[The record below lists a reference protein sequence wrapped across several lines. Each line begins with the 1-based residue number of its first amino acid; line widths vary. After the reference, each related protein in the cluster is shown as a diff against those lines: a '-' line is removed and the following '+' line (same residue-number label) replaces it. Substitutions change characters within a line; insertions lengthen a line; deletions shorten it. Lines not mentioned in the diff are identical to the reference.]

1 MPYQLA
7 ITVTALFLLPL
18 LVACSTVPE
27 AIRSAPAEAPS
38 LNTLSAQPEQYQGQ
52 TLRLGGVI
60 AQLYNR
66 AEDTQ
71 IEVVAR
77 RLSRSGEPRQE
88 DASEGRFIAIVPGF
102 LDPAIY
108 AQGRRITIS
117 GEFIGVAERPLG
129 ELSYRYPQL
138 QAAAYYL
145 WPELREQSDPRYQH
159 PWYPYGYPYG
169 YPYRPG
175 YDPFWSPFWYPY
187 PW

>member
-1 MPYQLA
+1 MPHKPL
-7 ITVTALFLLPL
+7 IRTLFLLPL
-18 LVACSTVPE
+18 LWLGACSTVPQ
-27 AIRSAPAEAPS
+27 AIRSAPPEAPS
-38 LNTLSAQPEQYQGQ
+38 LPALREQPASYQGQ

-60 AQLYNR
+60 AQLHNR

-77 RLSRSGEPRQE
+77 RLSRGGEPRQE
-88 DASEGRFIAIVPGF
+88 DFSEGRFIATVPGF

-108 AQGRRITIS
+108 AQGRRITVS
-117 GEFIGVAERPLG
+117 GEFIGTIERPLG
-129 ELSYRYPQL
+129 ELPYRYPQL
-138 QAAAYYL
+138 QASAYYL
-145 WPELREQSDPRYQH
+145 WPEWREQPDPRYQH